1 MLFPSVGSIKT
12 SQIKLKYV
20 VLNNNFLKI
29 FPASM
34 TARLKAVKKSSIRLI
49 VVHLQVCYYYQKKN
63 IYPQVPRLKFST
75 KHFFF
80 YLTTKLTN
88 FVFRSFITNE
98 KRTRLL
104 ATTNFDNILVVK
116 KKSWIFSWAMSHIC
130 ANDGYRSQAGATNRP
145 ENIVIR

>member
-63 IYPQVPRLKFST
+63 IYPQVPRLKFFT
-75 KHFFF
+75 KHFF
-80 YLTTKLTN
+80 
-88 FVFRSFITNE
+88 
-98 KRTRLL
+98 LL
-104 ATTNFDNILVVK
+104 SHDKTHQLCVQIFHYQRK
-116 KKSWIFSWAMSHIC
+116 KDTSARNNQFW
-130 ANDGYRSQAGATNRP
+130 
-145 ENIVIR
+145 